1 VAARDVD
8 LDRASRGS
16 GIVGPSWIF
25 VPRPIEYLGRR
36 ETAGIRRDRRG
47 A

>member
-1 VAARDVD
+1 VAARDLD
-8 LDRASRGS
+8 LDRACCGP

-25 VPRPIEYLGRR
+25 VPEPIEYLGRQ
-36 ETAGIRRDRRG
+36 EAGGIRRDRRG